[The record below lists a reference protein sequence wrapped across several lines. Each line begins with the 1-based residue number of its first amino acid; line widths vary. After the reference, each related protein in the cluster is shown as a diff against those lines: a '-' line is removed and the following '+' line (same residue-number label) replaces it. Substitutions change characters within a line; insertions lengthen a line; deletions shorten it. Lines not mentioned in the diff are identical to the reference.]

1 MADNKPKAKIA
12 KLPPIENKE
21 LKKVIEDLKTGSNA
35 EKQKNLMNETVKAQL
50 LSPCDFAMDIKPDA
64 NGLIQNV
71 HPNQIKFY
79 LINTKD
85 GKTFFPVFTDIQEA
99 RKMKFKQDGKEPK
112 YVVRKMVDFDKLL
125 QDPNNKA
132 AGVVINPGSDNIV
145 FPKQLIG
152 VLAGRI
158 KPVPNAKKT
167 MPGGS
172 PINVVYSEP
181 AVYPTKMVN
190 DIHDFCLTEPSI
202 SRVWLKQKTAAG
214 QVSFFLAVEMDPQ
227 DQVVLN
233 KVVEVA
239 IPNAKDI
246 PVETA
251 FYNENIEKT
260 IIKGSYALYDK
271 EIDL

>member
-1 MADNKPKAKIA
+1 MADNKVQAKLK
-12 KLPPIENKE
+12 KLPPIENPE
-21 LKKVIEDLKTGSNA
+21 LKKAIADLKEGSTP
-35 EKQKNLMNETVKAQL
+35 EKQKALMVNVGKAQL
-50 LSPCDFAMDIKPDA
+50 LSPCDFAMDIQPDE
-64 NGLIQNV
+64 NGEVKNI

-99 RKMKFKQDGKEPK
+99 RKMNLKPDGKEPK
-112 YVVRKMVDFDKLL
+112 YVVRKIADFDKLL
-125 QDPNNKA
+125 IDPNNKA
-132 AGVVINPGSDNIV
+132 NGVVINPGSDNIV

-152 VLAGRI
+152 VLSGRV
-158 KPVPNAKKT
+158 KPQVTPQKT
-167 MPGGS
+167 VVGGS

-190 DIHDFCLTEPSI
+190 DIHDYCITEPSI

-214 QVSFFLAVEMDPQ
+214 QISFLLAVEMEKQ
-227 DQVVLN
+227 DQAILN
-233 KVVEVA
+233 KLIEVS

-246 PVETA
+246 PVETV
-251 FYNENIEKT
+251 FYNDQVEKT
-260 IIKGSYALYDK
+260 IIKGAYALYDK